1 MARDIDLYNRNIGRG
16 SRIPNIGIGVGQSGF
31 TPATFQAGVFTPQ
44 KEDMSLLQ
52 RSLATLD
59 ERKEKTDPRRHG
71 TAVRDRDLPA
81 VIQLGG
87 RSARGADLRHGGLGL

>member
-59 ERKEKTDPRRHG
+59 ERKERTDQQRAEQG
-71 TAVRDRDLPA
+71 D
-81 VIQLGG
+81 
-87 RSARGADLRHGGLGL
+87 